1 MPTIIIEKNY
11 IENPIE
17 KPHLKT
23 SSNIVN
29 LSVVITNLVICV
41 LVYAYEIEDAS
52 TRKWTAILA
61 VLGLLFNG
69 LFFVLDKLHIKT
81 CNSLCNHSVEKDYPP
96 TFIPLF
102 TQIVLSLL
110 WSFFFLTSALDLTIL
125 SAKKDEVNW
134 GIVIITFLA
143 FLTMFLYVANVF
155 IKYKIIEVDVLK
167 WPEERKKMKKK
178 ARRKRRKD
186 YVKELFGMKTSEIE
200 SSPDEEIG
208 KSKVDTFCEN
218 ICLWFTKRGTNVQMD
233 EKETRMTRKRK
244 AASLERKPNKKISLK
259 KRKTL

>member
-1 MPTIIIEKNY
+1 MPTIIVEKHY

-17 KPHLKT
+17 KPYLKT

-29 LSVVITNLVICV
+29 LSLVISNLVICV

-96 TFIPLF
+96 TFILLF
-102 TQIVLSLL
+102 AQIVISLL
-110 WSFFFLTSALDLTIL
+110 WAFFFLTSAVDLTIL
-125 SAKKDEVNW
+125 NAKKDEVNL
-134 GIVIITFLA
+134 GIIIITLLA
-143 FLTMFLYVANVF
+143 FITMFLYVANVF
-155 IKYKIIEVDVLK
+155 IKYKIIEVEVLK
-167 WPEERKKMKKK
+167 WPEERKKIKKK
-178 ARRKRRKD
+178 ARRKRRKN

-218 ICLWFTKRGTNVQMD
+218 ICLWFTKRGDNVQMD
-233 EKETRMTRKRK
+233 EKETRMSRKRR

>member
-1 MPTIIIEKNY
+1 MKFFSTITFQI
-11 IENPIE
+11 
-17 KPHLKT
+17 
-23 SSNIVN
+23 S
-29 LSVVITNLVICV
+29 NLVICV

-61 VLGLLFNG
+61 VLGLLING
-69 LFFVLDKLHIKT
+69 LFFVLDNLHIKT
-81 CNSLCNHSVEKDYPP
+81 CNSLCNHSVDKDYPP
-96 TFIPLF
+96 TFILLF
-102 TQIVLSLL
+102 TQLL
-110 WSFFFLTSALDLTIL
+110 HSALWAFFYLTSSVDLTTL
-125 SAKKDEVNW
+125 SAKKEKVIW
-134 GIVIITFLA
+134 GIITITLLA

-167 WPEERKKMKKK
+167 WPEERKKIKKK
-178 ARRKRRKD
+178 ARRKRRKN

-200 SSPDEEIG
+200 SRPDEEIG

-218 ICLWFTKRGTNVQMD
+218 ICLWFTKRDGNVHMD
-233 EKETRMTRKRK
+233 EKETRMSRKRR

>member
-1 MPTIIIEKNY
+1 
-11 IENPIE
+11 
-17 KPHLKT
+17 
-23 SSNIVN
+23 
-29 LSVVITNLVICV
+29 
-41 LVYAYEIEDAS
+41 VYAYEIEDAS

-96 TFIPLF
+96 TFILLF
-102 TQIVLSLL
+102 AQIVISLL
-110 WSFFFLTSALDLTIL
+110 WAFFFLTSAVDLTIL
-125 SAKKDEVNW
+125 NAKKDEVNL
-134 GIVIITFLA
+134 GIIIITLLA
-143 FLTMFLYVANVF
+143 FITMFLYVANVF
-155 IKYKIIEVDVLK
+155 IKYKIIEVEVLK
-167 WPEERKKMKKK
+167 WPEERKKIKKK
-178 ARRKRRKD
+178 ARRKRRKN

-218 ICLWFTKRGTNVQMD
+218 ICLWFTKRGDNVQMD
-233 EKETRMTRKRK
+233 EKETRMSRKRR